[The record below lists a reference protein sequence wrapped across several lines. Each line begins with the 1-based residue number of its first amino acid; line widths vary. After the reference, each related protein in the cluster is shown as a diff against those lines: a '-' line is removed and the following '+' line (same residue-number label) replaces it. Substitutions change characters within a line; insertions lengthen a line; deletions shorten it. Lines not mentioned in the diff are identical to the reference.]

1 MAKVNEI
8 TLDVDTLTLGE
19 MMAVEDA
26 SGKDITQLLSR
37 TTGRRMLAL
46 FVHQLRNSDSLPRWS
61 ELGRLK
67 VHDEL
72 PSSSDSSP
80 DGGSTG

>member
-8 TLDVDTLTLGE
+8 TLDLDTLTLGE

-37 TTGRRMLAL
+37 TTGRRMLVL
-46 FVHQLRNSDSLPRWS
+46 YVNQLRNSDSMPSWS

-67 VHDEL
+67 VRDEL
-72 PSSSDSSP
+72 PSNSGSSR